1 MPSVGRGAGV
11 TAGAVALQCDSA
23 VAEYNSPKLGQWVGR
38 VQRKYDK
45 FTHRLNVGVEH
56 RQMHRRAP
64 APKQQQRVKNQKSH
78 TVTLK
83 ESLLK
88 NNHLVSKTS
97 LNWVVISP
105 AKCSKSGQRKTGPAV
120 TDSKS

>member
-1 MPSVGRGAGV
+1 MPSVGGGGGAAV
-11 TAGAVALQCDSA
+11 TAEAVALQCDSA

-38 VQRKYDK
+38 VQKKYDK

-64 APKQQQRVKNQKSH
+64 APKQEQRVKKQASH

-83 ESLLK
+83 KFQKSFEKYSSCQQNKPKLGC
-88 NNHLVSKTS
+88 HLTSKMIKIRS
-97 LNWVVISP
+97 
-105 AKCSKSGQRKTGPAV
+105 A
-120 TDSKS
+120 